1 MCLTNLSPV
10 CAVLG
15 GFLSWKNT
23 RRMGGSVRC
32 FLITWQP
39 PVNDFNGDG
48 HSDILWQTDSGQ
60 LAGWQMN
67 GVQISF
73 ADYTK
78 LGQSNVGLPGADWHV
93 VDTGDFD
100 GDGKSDL
107 LWRTDSGALAIWEM
121 DGTHIKAAD
130 FTRIGPTSVAAP
142 GADWHVLGAADFD
155 GDGKSDLLWR
165 TDSGALAI
173 WEMNGTQIKAAD
185 YTKAGSANVGIP
197 APDWHIVGTG
207 DFDGDGKSDLL
218 WRTDSGA
225 LAIWE
230 MNGTQVKAADYLKI
244 GGSNVGAPGHD
255 WHVIGTGDFDGDG
268 KSDLLW
274 QTDSGAL
281 AIWEMNGTQIKAADY
296 IKLGQT
302 NVGVPA
308 HDWHFAAT
316 GDYNGDGKS
325 DLLWHTD
332 SGALAIWQMD
342 GTQVSAADYTKL
354 GSADVGAPGPDWHIF
369 QHHYDLV

>member
-1 MCLTNLSPV
+1 
-10 CAVLG
+10 
-15 GFLSWKNT
+15 
-23 RRMGGSVRC
+23 
-32 FLITWQP
+32 
-39 PVNDFNGDG
+39 
-48 HSDILWQTDSGQ
+48 
-60 LAGWQMN
+60 
-67 GVQISF
+67 
-73 ADYTK
+73 
-78 LGQSNVGLPGADWHV
+78 LPGADWHV

-100 GDGKSDL
+100 GDGNSDL

-130 FTRIGPTSVAAP
+130 YTRIGPTSVGTP

-185 YTKAGSANVGIP
+185 YTKLGSANVGAP
-197 APDWHIVGTG
+197 GPDWHIVGTS

-225 LAIWE
+225 LAIWD
-230 MNGTQVKAADYLKI
+230 MNGTQIKAADYLKL

-255 WHVIGTGDFDGDG
+255 WHMIGTGDFDGDG
-268 KSDLLW
+268 KGDLLW

-281 AIWEMNGTQIKAADY
+281 AIWEMNGIQIKAADY
-296 IKLGQT
+296 LKLGQA
-302 NVGVPA
+302 NVGVPSP
-308 HDWHFAAT
+308 DWHFAGT
-316 GDYNGDGKS
+316 SDYNGDGKN

-332 SGALAIWQMD
+332 SGALAIWQMN
-342 GTQVSAADYTKL
+342 GTQISAADYTKL
-354 GSADVGAPGPDWHIF
+354 GSANVGTPSPDWHVF